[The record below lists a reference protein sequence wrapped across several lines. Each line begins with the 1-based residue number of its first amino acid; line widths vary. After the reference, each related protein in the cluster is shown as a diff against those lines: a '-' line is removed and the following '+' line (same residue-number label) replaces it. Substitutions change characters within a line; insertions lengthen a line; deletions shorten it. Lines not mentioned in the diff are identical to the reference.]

1 MNTIIIYDQLGEEPI
16 KFLVLKGD
24 YSKFNLLYVNSTD
37 SDEALVDE
45 FLGMLYDDSG
55 ELVAGLDWRDEF
67 PVSATYAD
75 SKVIVAGFIP

>member
-1 MNTIIIYDQLGEEPI
+1 
-16 KFLVLKGD
+16 
-24 YSKFNLLYVNSTD
+24 LYVNSTD